1 MDASIAELYANLQR
15 DKLRRQAK
23 HIGLVLREP
32 VTSNNVV
39 RKPAPIQ
46 REYKQRPQN
55 PGLRNKRNVRL
66 QKIATK
72 YKDATEHPAEQ
83 VFIKRFMKKI
93 PSIVSSINK
102 DHYGLQGMHIFMTI
116 FQTFHLL
123 PVLYNS
129 YLFEGVSLD

>member
-23 HIGLVLREP
+23 HIGLVMREP
-32 VTSNNVV
+32 VINNIV
-39 RKPAPIQ
+39 RKLPPVQ

-55 PGLRNKRNVRL
+55 PGVRNKRNVRL

-102 DHYGLQGMHIFMTI
+102 DHYGFQGMHAFDYFFKRII
-116 FQTFHLL
+116 NRSVQTLI
-123 PVLYNS
+123 
-129 YLFEGVSLD
+129 